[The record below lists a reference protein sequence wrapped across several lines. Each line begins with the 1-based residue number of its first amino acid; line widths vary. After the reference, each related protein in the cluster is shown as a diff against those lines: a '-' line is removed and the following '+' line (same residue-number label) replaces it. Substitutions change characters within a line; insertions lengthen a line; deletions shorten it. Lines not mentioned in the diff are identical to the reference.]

1 MSIVSLY
8 VCSLGNDEKI
18 FKINQNFVID
28 AIKHYFMSRLINFNF
43 VDENYNYGAFECTA
57 LYAVPMYFMCK
68 ASDITKHMMLNMSS
82 CSLGEGTHLK
92 RTGCLLYL
100 LQMYFW

>member
-43 VDENYNYGAFECTA
+43 VDENYSYGAFEC
-57 LYAVPMYFMCK
+57 
-68 ASDITKHMMLNMSS
+68 MLFQCTS
-82 CSLGEGTHLK
+82 CE
-92 RTGCLLYL
+92 R
-100 LQMYFW
+100 LQI